1 MNVWKLRTTLGLLI
15 AVLALGGGLV
25 GCSEKKAGKGGSGE
39 AEVSFPEGLIL
50 ASPPANAKGLGEV
63 KKSASAGDTV
73 TFKARIGGTTDCF
86 IDGRAAMI
94 VVDPALESCDQIH
107 GDACETPWDYC
118 CEPEESLT
126 ANTATVQIVDA
137 AGSPLDLSLKGK
149 HGMEELKTI
158 TVVGKVA
165 QKNDEGLMVVNATG
179 VHVAQ

>member
-1 MNVWKLRTTLGLLI
+1 MNVWKLRTLLGLLI

-25 GCSEKKAGKGGSGE
+25 GCSEKKNAKGDAGD
-39 AEVSFPEGLIL
+39 ARVSFPEGLIL
-50 ASPPANAKGLGEV
+50 ASPPADAKGLGEV
-63 KKSASAGDTV
+63 KQSASAGDTV
-73 TFKARIGGTTDCF
+73 TFTARVGGVKQCF

-107 GDACETPWDYC
+107 GDACKTPWDYC
-118 CEPEESLT
+118 CEPEESIT

-137 AGSPLDLSLKGK
+137 AGKPLDFGLKGQ
-149 HGMEELKTI
+149 HGIEELKTI